1 MATTKEVDI
10 ELIKKLRAKTSAGI
24 LDCKNALIESNHDID
39 KAIGI
44 LRKKGILKASK
55 KMGRETGEGVIYSY
69 IHPGSRLGSLI
80 ELNCET
86 DFVARTDDFM
96 ELAKE
101 VAMQVV
107 AMNPIAVDR
116 KSVPD
121 DILEQ
126 EKSIYEEQAKRMKKP
141 EEIQKRIVESKIE
154 NFYKEV
160 VLLEQGYFREP
171 TKTIGDLIKEKIA
184 VIGENIVVK
193 RFERY
198 ELGE

>member
-55 KMGRETGEGVIYSY
+55 KMGRETGEGVVYSY